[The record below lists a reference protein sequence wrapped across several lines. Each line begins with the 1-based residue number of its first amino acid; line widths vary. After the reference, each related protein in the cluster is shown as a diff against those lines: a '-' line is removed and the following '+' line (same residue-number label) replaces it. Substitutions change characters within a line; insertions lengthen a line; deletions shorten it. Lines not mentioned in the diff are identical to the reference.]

1 MTCGV
6 ILTLAMISTALAILP
21 MSTIA
26 DTKFSTLLHETG
38 LR

>member
-1 MTCGV
+1 V
-6 ILTLAMISTALAILP
+6 ILTLAMLSTALAILP

-26 DTKFSTLLHETG
+26 NTRFSTLLHETG

>member
-6 ILTLAMISTALAILP
+6 VLTLAMLSTALAILP

-26 DTKFSTLLHETG
+26 NTKFSTILQETG